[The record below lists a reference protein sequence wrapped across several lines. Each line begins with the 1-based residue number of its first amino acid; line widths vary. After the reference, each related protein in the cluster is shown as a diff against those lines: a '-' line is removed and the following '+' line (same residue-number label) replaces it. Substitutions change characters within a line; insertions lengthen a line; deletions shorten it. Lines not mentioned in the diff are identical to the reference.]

1 MPIPQLNLLLIED
14 RNKKLDTITETFKN
28 IAVEAHILGSVAREE
43 SDPYSDLDVWFT
55 FKDEDFAY
63 FLEKRTE
70 LFNQVG
76 QVLRVI
82 EPHQNAP
89 IGGLFSAVLYK
100 TSDRLLAVDY
110 YLCPQS
116 TAFTTKDSKKIFGG
130 YESLPIRE
138 LGLNPQKVIVTD
150 EYRIDFCV
158 GFIFGA
164 IKRLARKNERP
175 LDAIFREYNYLKEKY
190 NIPVKE
196 IVNPEHT
203 FSQLLKIAENMKEVS
218 NEKQKEF
225 IDEIIN
231 FAKLVEENLE

>member
-1 MPIPQLNLLLIED
+1 MPISQLNLLLIED
-14 RNKKLDTITETFKN
+14 RNNKLDTIVETFKN
-28 IAVEAHILGSVAREE
+28 IAVEAHILGSVARGE
-43 SDPYSDLDVWFT
+43 SDPYSDLDAWLT

-89 IGGLFSAVLYK
+89 IGGLFSTVLYK

-116 TAFTTKDSKKIFGG
+116 TSFITKESKKIFGN
-130 YESLPIRE
+130 YKSLPIGE
-138 LGLNPQKVIVTD
+138 LGLNSQKVIVID
-150 EYRIDFCV
+150 EYRIDFCI

-164 IKRLARKNERP
+164 IKQLARKNEQS
-175 LDAIFREYNYLKEKY
+175 LNAIFREYNFLREKY
-190 NIPVKE
+190 NIFVKE
-196 IVNPEHT
+196 IENPEHT
-203 FSQLLKIAENMKEVS
+203 FSQLLKIAENIKEFS
-218 NEKQKEF
+218 NKKQKEA
-225 IDEIIN
+225 IDKIIN
-231 FAKLVEENLE
+231 FINLVEENLK